1 MFKLFKEAFKT
12 ANDCIILAIPLVLFM
27 WILSFYFGFSNTV
40 VNSPAE
46 FILAFITVLF
56 MTGAFLSGWF
66 YMVKNA
72 IGISHKVFVMDAD
85 RAKATMNLFKDIP
98 YGIGQYFLSFVLM
111 SLTFLLIVVITAM
124 LVYLIG
130 DMYIGNVFTP
140 EQLSAALSS
149 TQDMK
154 IFLDSLDNDQL
165 IKLNLW
171 NLLIMGTTTILSF
184 IFMLWIP
191 EIIYKTVNPLLALFR
206 AIKKVFVRFK
216 TSLVVFIYISVLNL
230 IMSFIGTFTL
240 VHPLLYILIMVLYFY
255 FIIYV
260 VILLFLYYESEFC
273 GAEDGED
280 KKA

>member
-27 WILSFYFGFSNTV
+27 WILSFYFGFSNSV

-46 FILAFITVLF
+46 FLLALITVLF

-66 YMVKNA
+66 YAVKKS
-72 IGISHKVFVMDAD
+72 IEISRKVFVLDAD
-85 RAKATMNLFKDIP
+85 RAKATMNLFKNIP
-98 YGIGQYFLSFVLM
+98 YGIGQYFLAFVLM
-111 SLTFLLIVVITAM
+111 LLAFLLIVAIAAM
-124 LVYLIG
+124 VVYLIG

-140 EQLSAALSS
+140 EQLSSALSS

-154 IFLDSLDNDQL
+154 TFIDSLDNEQL

-171 NLLIMGTTTILSF
+171 NLLIMGTTTVLSF
-184 IFMLWIP
+184 MLMLWIP
-191 EIIYKTVNPLLALFR
+191 EIIYKTINPLLALFR
-206 AIKKVFVRFK
+206 AAKKSFVKFK
-216 TSLVVFIYISVLNL
+216 TTLILFIYISVLNL

-240 VHPLLYILIMVLYFY
+240 INPLLYVLIMVIYFY

-260 VILLFLYYESEFC
+260 VILVFLYYEKEFC
-273 GAEDGED
+273 GAEEGGET
-280 KKA
+280 KA

>member
-27 WILSFYFGFSNTV
+27 WILSFYFGFSNSV

-46 FILAFITVLF
+46 IILAFITVLF

-66 YMVKNA
+66 YMVKKA
-72 IGISHKVFVMDAD
+72 IEISHKVFVLDAD

-98 YGIGQYFLSFVLM
+98 YGIGQYFLAFVLM
-111 SLTFLLIVVITAM
+111 LLAFLLIVAIAAM
-124 LVYLIG
+124 VVYLIG
-130 DMYIGNVFTP
+130 DIYIGNVFTP
-140 EQLSAALSS
+140 EQLSSALSS

-154 IFLDSLDNDQL
+154 TFIESLDNEQL

-171 NLLIMGTTTILSF
+171 NLLIMGTTTVLSF
-184 IFMLWIP
+184 ILMLWIP

-206 AIKKVFVRFK
+206 SIKKVFVKFK
-216 TSLVVFIYISVLNL
+216 TSLGVFIYISVLNL
-230 IMSFIGTFTL
+230 VMSFIGTFTL
-240 VHPLLYILIMVLYFY
+240 INPLLYILIMVIYFY

-260 VILLFLYYESEFC
+260 VILLFLYYEREFS
-273 GAEDGED
+273 GAECGEET
-280 KKA
+280 KA

>member
-111 SLTFLLIVVITAM
+111 SLTFLLIVAITAM

-184 IFMLWIP
+184 ISMLWIP

>member
-1 MFKLFKEAFKT
+1 MLKLFKEAFKT

-27 WILSFYFGFSNTV
+27 WILSFYFGFSNSV

-46 FILAFITVLF
+46 IILAFITVLF

-66 YMVKNA
+66 YAVKKS
-72 IGISHKVFVMDAD
+72 IEISHKVFVLDAD
-85 RAKATMNLFKDIP
+85 RAKATMDLFKDIP
-98 YGIGQYFLSFVLM
+98 YGIGQYFLAFVLM
-111 SLTFLLIVVITAM
+111 SLAFLLIVAIAAM
-124 LVYLIG
+124 VVYLIG
-130 DMYIGNVFTP
+130 DMYIGNVFTQ
-140 EQLSAALSS
+140 EQLSTALAS

-154 IFLDSLDNDQL
+154 IFIDSLDNEQL

-184 IFMLWIP
+184 LFMLWIP

-206 AIKKVFVRFK
+206 SIKKVFIKFK
-216 TSLVVFIYISVLNL
+216 TSLVLFIYISVLNL

-240 VHPLLYILIMVLYFY
+240 VHPLLYILIMVIYFY

-260 VILLFLYYESEFC
+260 VILLFLYYEREFC
-273 GAEDGED
+273 GAEDGEET
-280 KKA
+280 KA

>member
-1 MFKLFKEAFKT
+1 MFKLYKEAFKT

>member
-1 MFKLFKEAFKT
+1 MFKLLKEAFKT

>member
-12 ANDCIILAIPLVLFM
+12 TNDCIILAIPLVLFM

-111 SLTFLLIVVITAM
+111 SLTFLLIVSIAAM

>member
-1 MFKLFKEAFKT
+1 MFKLLKEAFKT

-111 SLTFLLIVVITAM
+111 SLTFLLIVAITAM

>member
-40 VNSPAE
+40 VSSPAE

-111 SLTFLLIVVITAM
+111 SLTFLLIVSIAAM

>member
-111 SLTFLLIVVITAM
+111 SLTFLLIVAITAM

-140 EQLSAALSS
+140 EQLSVALSS

-191 EIIYKTVNPLLALFR
+191 EIIYKTVNPLLALFK

>member
-1 MFKLFKEAFKT
+1 MFKLFKKAFKT

-111 SLTFLLIVVITAM
+111 SLTFLLIVAITAM

>member
-1 MFKLFKEAFKT
+1 MFKLLKEAFKT

-111 SLTFLLIVVITAM
+111 SLTFLLIVSIAAM